1 MGQKWVRL
9 PKHKAG
15 YDIELL
21 NQSREYIM
29 ELLKPVYQVF
39 SDKKSTVKDYVLAI
53 YKLIVLLDIPDK
65 LAKKEQALLDAGDQT
80 ASKEY
85 GQIYKIVMQLF
96 ENMWRCWV
104 MNAWMQRNLHRYWMQ
119 DWMRQM

>member
-1 MGQKWVRL
+1 MRCGFSELLDSEIDVLENYVLACGVRGKSAWDKKWVRL

-15 YDIELL
+15 YDLELL

-53 YKLIVLLDIPDK
+53 YKLIVLLEIPDK
-65 LAKKEQALLDAGDQT
+65 LAKRSRYCL
-80 ASKEY
+80 
-85 GQIYKIVMQLF
+85 MQGT
-96 ENMWRCWV
+96 RPH
-104 MNAWMQRNLHRYWMQ
+104 QRNTDRYTK
-119 DWMRQM
+119 

>member
-15 YDIELL
+15 YDLELL

-53 YKLIVLLDIPDK
+53 YKLIVCLIYLISLQK
-65 LAKKEQALLDAGDQT
+65 GAGT
-80 ASKEY
+80 A
-85 GQIYKIVMQLF
+85 
-96 ENMWRCWV
+96 
-104 MNAWMQRNLHRYWMQ
+104 
-119 DWMRQM
+119 